1 MRPKDSY
8 PDRNTPPYWNAD
20 LTLYIHTSL
29 TTSSFSHRT
38 CSGVLLS
45 LCSQTRNLAH
55 SYANHSNTLLRASC
69 QKMSKRSVFKKGG
82 AGSKG
87 RLTIKRKEH
96 HEPTTRSIIHTI
108 LMKQSAH
115 MVPHTR
121 ARTHTCSQEF
131 RKVSNRKIP
140 INSDEKQKC
149 SGGHRR
155 NGVTTQP
162 WSERGNFFWIHAY
175 IITSMTLGLLFCSTH
190 SLHTTKWSFYMQ
202 PRGLVYSN

>member
-96 HEPTTRSIIHTI
+96 HEPATRSIIHTI

-121 ARTHTCSQEF
+121 ARTRVHKNSPRAERSQIE
-131 RKVSNRKIP
+131 RSQSTRMKSKNAQEDIA
-140 INSDEKQKC
+140 ETAW
-149 SGGHRR
+149 RR
-155 NGVTTQP
+155 NPEVKEVIS
-162 WSERGNFFWIHAY
+162 SE
-175 IITSMTLGLLFCSTH
+175 SM
-190 SLHTTKWSFYMQ
+190 HT
-202 PRGLVYSN
+202 